1 MMRTTLFG
9 LLLLLLPR
17 AATAQAHLVEQK
29 IFDAVATEFS
39 GQQAHEYVRHIIQY
53 HRIQGSPMMAE
64 AAERVV
70 LHELRRAGLDARLES
85 FPSDG
90 KTRYQG
96 HVSPMGWSIKDAELW
111 LEGEAPV
118 RLCRYRDVPMCVST
132 YSRGGPF
139 AGELVE
145 VGRGTKD
152 SDYAGR
158 DVRGKIALAHGYAA
172 SVVRNAVLKHGAAGV
187 VIYPDPADRP
197 GHPDMVHYNGIW
209 PEAKDLPRTSGGF
222 QISQRQYDRIRAL
235 MARGPVRVRGFIDAT
250 LGPGAMT
257 LVHATIPGD
266 KEPDKQVLLTA
277 HLDHP
282 KWSAN
287 DNASGAGALIE
298 LARSLVALIRGGKV
312 PRPRRTLHFLWVP
325 EFSGTYAYVAKHP
338 EIRRCGAW
346 DDPRLRLRQ
355 PAPAGPVK
363 GCVVA
368 NLNLDMVGED
378 TEKTGSRFYMTRTP
392 ASVPSFLDALL
403 LDVLQQV
410 REAGLYAPTGTR
422 HPFRAEVIPYAPDS
436 DHDILLSLGVPASM
450 FGHAPDWTHH
460 TSEDTLDKLDPS
472 ELLRVGV
479 LAGAASLWLASAG
492 EAEAARLWPL
502 LVADRIR
509 DGADRLGLLLSA
521 APAGQAGQGGA
532 LAAVLRDEL
541 ARDLRALQP
550 GSSAPAGPFPEAILR
565 ALQDG
570 PRDVPRDVPAAPRRL
585 QTLPLPDDA
594 LRDLPAADQ
603 AWIDEQKRR
612 FDEGAGGQRAL
623 REPPQLRMLI
633 YETINLLDGR
643 RGPAEIAQKLSL
655 EFMQDIDAAWV
666 ERLLRLLS
674 ARKLIHYGN

>member
-1 MMRTTLFG
+1 MTHATLSRS
-9 LLLLLLPR
+9 LLLLLLLSPMV
-17 AATAQAHLVEQK
+17 APAQVHLVEQK
-29 IFDAVATEFS
+29 TFDAVATEFS

-96 HVSPMGWSIKDAELW
+96 HLSPMGWSIKDAELW

-145 VGRGTKD
+145 VGRGTRD

-158 DVRGKIALAHGYAA
+158 DVRGKIALASGYAA
-172 SVVRNAVLKHGAAGV
+172 TVVRNAVLKHGAAGV

-257 LVHATIPGD
+257 LVHATLPGD
-266 KEPDKQVLLTA
+266 KEPERQVLLTA

-298 LARSLVALIRGGKV
+298 LARSLHALIRAGKV

-325 EFSGTYAYVAKHP
+325 EFSGTYAYIARHP

-346 DDPRLRLRQ
+346 DDPRLGPR
-355 PAPAGPVK
+355 PGAGPTAAK

-378 TEKTGSRFYMTRTP
+378 TEKTQSRFYLTRTP

-403 LDVLQQV
+403 KDVLQQV
-410 REAGLYAPTGTR
+410 REAGLHAPTGTR
-422 HPFRAEVIPYAPDS
+422 HPFRAEMIPYAPDS
-436 DHDILLSLGVPASM
+436 DHDILLSLGIPASM

-460 TSEDTLDKLDPS
+460 TSEDTLDKIDPS

-492 EAEAARLWPL
+492 EAEAARLFPL
-502 LVADRIR
+502 LVADQISQR
-509 DGADRLGLLLSA
+509 AERLGLLLA
-521 APAGQAGQGGA
+521 APATGSTGA
-532 LAAVLRDEL
+532 LAAALRGEL
-541 ARDLRALQP
+541 EQDLRALQP
-550 GSSAPAGPFPEAILR
+550 GAKAPAGPFPDAILR

-570 PRDVPRDVPAAPRRL
+570 PGAGGGQGPRRL
-585 QTLPLPDDA
+585 QTLPVPDDA

-603 AWIDEQKRR
+603 AWVDAQKRR
-612 FDEGAGGQRAL
+612 FDEGTGLWA
-623 REPPQLRMLI
+623 PPQLRMLI
-633 YETINLLDGR
+633 FETINLLDGR
-643 RGPAEIAQKLSL
+643 RGPAEIAQRLSL

-666 ERLLRLLS
+666 DRLLRLLS
-674 ARKLIHYGN
+674 GRKLVRYGN